1 MLEGMNHFAKNPTTL
16 KINRSAFNRPSTYK
30 TTFKSGDLVPV
41 FCDEVLPG
49 DTFKL
54 NPSFVLRNLT
64 PLVPVMDNAY
74 IDFYFFYV
82 PNRIIAPWNMDDW
95 EVIQGANK
103 TGYWTNDIE
112 KSITPRQNDGA
123 TIVENHSVANYFGL
137 PIGCGVMNINPY
149 PFIAYAMI
157 YDEWFRDQN
166 VDTPILTTKSSNFIE
181 NIIGNFYLEGS
192 CLKVNKFHD
201 LFTSCLPAPQKGPSV
216 LLPIGDS
223 APIVSSDV
231 DSTLGKLI
239 VNGNAYDFSRDTGT
253 TLRFIAPGIQQKL
266 TGVDTGLPLYLTRSL
281 PNQPANEASV
291 AFHLGD
297 EPTRLEGN
305 LTNGIQGSNLYVN
318 LENLSADLSAATAA
332 TINQLRQAFAIQR
345 LFERDA
351 RGGTRYREILL
362 SHFGVSV
369 ADSRVQVPEYLGGKR
384 IPINIAQ
391 VLQTAP
397 AAATGDTPLGFTGAF
412 SNTSDSFGGFVK
424 SFVEHGYVIG
434 VACVRTLQTY
444 SQGIPKLFTRRKRF
458 DFYMPE
464 FATIGEQ
471 PIFKY
476 ELFADSTVDLANE
489 NEPTVF
495 GYQEAWAHYRYKPS
509 MITGSVA
516 PNSDNNSFVPWTYT
530 NDFSKAPTLNN
541 EFMKQSSTNV
551 GKTLVDTAT
560 VDQYLIDIYFDLNCV
575 RPMPVYSIPGLID
588 HY

>member
-1 MLEGMNHFAKNPTTL
+1 MLEGMNHFAKNPTTI

-30 TTFKSGDLVPV
+30 TTFRSGELIPV

-54 NPSFVLRNLT
+54 NSSFVLRNLT

-103 TGYWTNDIE
+103 SGYWTNDTE
-112 KSITPRQNDGA
+112 KSITPRQ
-123 TIVENHSVANYFGL
+123 TSTHLIQNHSVANYFGL
-137 PIGCGVMNINPY
+137 PIGSNVVNINPY
-149 PFIAYAMI
+149 PFIAYGMI

-166 VDTPILTTKSSNFIE
+166 VQAPVLTTKSSSFIE
-181 NIIGNFYLEGS
+181 TIIRGFLNTGS

-239 VNGNAYDFSRDTGT
+239 VNGSAYDFSKDSGT
-253 TLRFIAPGIQQKL
+253 TLRFIAPGFN
-266 TGVDTGLPLYLTRSL
+266 TVATNNGASLPLYLNKAQNLGS
-281 PNQPANEASV
+281 NEAYV
-291 AFHLGD
+291 AWD
-297 EPTRLEGN
+297 SSQST
-305 LTNGIQGSNLYVN
+305 TNIAEENVRGIQGSNLYVN

-476 ELFADSTVDLANE
+476 ELFAGDSVDLASE
-489 NEPTVF
+489 TEPEVF
-495 GYQEAWAHYRYKPS
+495 GYQESWAHYRYKPS

-516 PNSDNNSFVPWTYT
+516 PNSKDNSFVPWTYT
-530 NDFSKAPTLNN
+530 NDFSTAPTLNK

-560 VDQYLIDIYFDLNCV
+560 YDQYLIDIYFDLNCV

>member
-1 MLEGMNHFAKNPTTL
+1 MLEGMNHFAKNPTSI
-16 KINRSAFNRPSTYK
+16 KINRSAFNRPSVYK
-30 TTFKSGDLVPV
+30 TTFLSGDLFPI

-103 TGYWTNDIE
+103 SGYWTNDTE
-112 KSITPRQNDGA
+112 KSVTPRQIGTA
-123 TIVENHSVANYFGL
+123 VVGKRSVANYFGL
-137 PIGCGVMNINPY
+137 PIGVNVKNINPY
-149 PFIAYAMI
+149 PLIAYAMI

-166 VDTPILTTKSSNFIE
+166 VQSPILTTKSGSFIE
-181 NIIGNFYLEGS
+181 NKIQEFYAEDS
-192 CLKVNKFHD
+192 CLVVNKFHD

-223 APIVSSDV
+223 APIVSSG
-231 DSTLGKLI
+231 SSSNLGELKL
-239 VNGNAYDFSRDTGT
+239 GDTYDFSRGTNT
-253 TLRFIAPGIQQKL
+253 TLKFIAPGFQTVANNFGQS
-266 TGVDTGLPLYLTRSL
+266 LPLYLSYTRGL
-281 PNQPANEASV
+281 QANEASV
-291 AFHLGD
+291 AWD
-297 EPTRLEGN
+297 PTGTNPDIAEQN
-305 LTNGIQGSNLYVN
+305 LRGIQGSNLYVN
-318 LENLSADLSAATAA
+318 LENLSADLSDATAA
-332 TINQLRQAFAIQR
+332 TINQLLQAYAIQR

-369 ADSRVQVPEYLGGKR
+369 ADSRVQIPEYLGGKR

-397 AAATGDTPLGFTGAF
+397 GSTNGDTPLGFTGAF

-476 ELFADSTVDLANE
+476 ELFAGTSVDLASQT
-489 NEPTVF
+489 EPEVF

-509 MITGSVA
+509 MITGSLS
-516 PNSDNNSFVPWTYT
+516 PDSNNNSFVPWTYT
-530 NDFSKAPTLNN
+530 NDFATAPTLN
-541 EFMKQSSTNV
+541 ELFMRQDYTNV
-551 GKTLVDTAT
+551 GKTLVDTET
-560 VDQYLIDIYFDLNCV
+560 YDQYLIDIYFDLNCV

>member
-1 MLEGMNHFAKNPTTL
+1 MLEGMNHFAKNPTTI

-30 TTFKSGDLVPV
+30 TTFNSGDLIPI

-103 TGYWTNDIE
+103 SGYWTNDTE
-112 KSITPRQNDGA
+112 KSITPRQIG
-123 TIVENHSVANYFGL
+123 TQTVYTHSVANYFGL
-137 PIGCGVMNINPY
+137 PIGCNVKNINPY
-149 PFIAYAMI
+149 PLIAYAMI

-166 VDTPILTTKSSNFIE
+166 VQVPILTTKSGTFIE
-181 NIIGNFYLEGS
+181 NLIQRFYREDS
-192 CLKVNKFHD
+192 CLAVNKFHD

-223 APIVSSDV
+223 APITGTGQLALSN
-231 DSTLGKLI
+231 TT
-239 VNGNAYDFSRDTGT
+239 YDFGRPSGV
-253 TLRFIAPGIQQKL
+253 TLRLLMG
-266 TGVDTGLPLYLTRSL
+266 GVQWQGEGDSKNLYLT
-281 PNQPANEASV
+281 N
-291 AFHLGD
+291 
-297 EPTRLEGN
+297 T
-305 LTNGIQGSNLYVN
+305 TNNSNNGGYITTEISSTNNIQKNTNDLVGVQGSNLYVDVD
-318 LENLSADLSAATAA
+318 NLSADLSAATAA

-412 SNTSDSFGGFVK
+412 SNTSDNFGGFVK

-476 ELFADSTVDLANE
+476 ELFSGNTVDLASE
-489 NEPTVF
+489 TEPEVF

-509 MITGSVA
+509 MITGSLA
-516 PNSDNNSFVPWTYT
+516 PNSDDNSFVPWTYT
-530 NDFSKAPTLNN
+530 NDFAAAPTLNESFMRQN
-541 EFMKQSSTNV
+541 ESNV
-551 GKTLVDTAT
+551 GKTLVDSQTR
-560 VDQYLIDIYFDLNCV
+560 DQYLIDIYFDLNCV

>member
-1 MLEGMNHFAKNPTTL
+1 MLEGMNHFAKNPTTI
-16 KINRSAFNRPSTYK
+16 KINRSAFNRPCTYK
-30 TTFKSGDLVPV
+30 TTFQSGDLIPI

-54 NPSFVLRNLT
+54 NSSFVLRNLT

-103 TGYWTNDIE
+103 SGYWTNDTE
-112 KSITPRQNDGA
+112 VSITPRQIGTA
-123 TIVENHSVANYFGL
+123 TVGKHSVANYFGL
-137 PIGCGVMNINPY
+137 PIGSNVKNINPY
-149 PFIAYAMI
+149 PLIAYAMI

-166 VDTPILTTKSSNFIE
+166 VQVPILTTKSGAFIE
-181 NIIGNFYLEGS
+181 NLINEFYADDS
-192 CLKVNKFHD
+192 CLVVNKFHD

-231 DSTLGKLI
+231 DSSLGKMI
-239 VNGNAYDFSRDTGT
+239 VNGSPYDFSKDAGT
-253 TLRFIAPGIQQKL
+253 TLQFLAPGIQTEL
-266 TGVDTGLPLYLTRSL
+266 NTPYNSLPLYLTRTS
-281 PNQPANEASV
+281 NSQPANTASI
-291 AFHLGD
+291 AFD
-297 EPTRLEGN
+297 VSQNPTRLDEQY
-305 LTNGIQGSNLYVN
+305 TRGIQGSNLYVN

-397 AAATGDTPLGFTGAF
+397 AAATNDTPLGFTGAF
-412 SNTSDSFGGFVK
+412 SNTSDNFGGFVK

-434 VACVRTLQTY
+434 VACVRTLQSY

-476 ELFADSTVDLANE
+476 ELFAGTSVDLASE
-489 NEPTVF
+489 AEPAVF

-509 MITGSVA
+509 MITGSLA
-516 PNSDNNSFVPWTYT
+516 PNSDDNSFVPWTYT
-530 NDFSKAPTLNN
+530 NDFSKAPTLN
-541 EFMKQSSTNV
+541 EVFMKQSATNV
-551 GKTLVDTAT
+551 GKTLVNNATA
-560 VDQYLIDIYFDLNCV
+560 DQYLIDIYFDLNCV

>member
-16 KINRSAFNRPSTYK
+16 KISRSAFNRPSTYK
-30 TTFKSGDLVPV
+30 STFKSGDLVPV

-103 TGYWTNDIE
+103 TGYWTNDTE
-112 KSITPRQNDGA
+112 KSITPRQTSSNV
-123 TIVENHSVANYFGL
+123 VENHSVANYFGL
-137 PIGCGVMNINPY
+137 PIGSNVKNINPY
-149 PFIAYAMI
+149 PLIAYAMI

-166 VDTPILTTKSSNFIE
+166 VDTPTLTTKSGSFIE
-181 NIIGNFYLEGS
+181 NIIENFYTEGS
-192 CLKVNKFHD
+192 CLNVNKFHD

-223 APIVSSDV
+223 APIVDSSGVNFSPLQTTSDLSNV
-231 DSTLGKLI
+231 GPYALAADFYGAGSQSISPGSGFYLGISNYQNKNLIITPNLDSGSESFATSQDAVITKT
-239 VNGNAYDFSRDTGT
+239 NA
-253 TLRFIAPGIQQKL
+253 GIDL
-266 TGVDTGLPLYLTRSL
+266 S
-281 PNQPANEASV
+281 
-291 AFHLGD
+291 
-297 EPTRLEGN
+297 
-305 LTNGIQGSNLYVN
+305 
-318 LENLSADLSAATAA
+318 NLSADLSAATAA

-369 ADSRVQVPEYLGGKR
+369 SDSRVQVPEYLGGKR

-412 SNTSDSFGGFVK
+412 SNTSDAFGGFVK

-444 SQGIPKLFTRRKRF
+444 SQGVPKLFTRRKRF

-476 ELFADSTVDLANE
+476 ELFAGSSVDLASE
-489 NEPTVF
+489 DEPEVF
-495 GYQEAWAHYRYKPS
+495 GYQEAWSHYRYKPS
-509 MITGSVA
+509 LIAGSVA
-516 PNSDNNSFVPWTYT
+516 PDSNDNSFVPWTYT
-530 NDFSKAPTLNN
+530 NDFSAAPTLNDD
-541 EFMKQSSTNV
+541 FMKQSSTNV
-551 GKTLVDTAT
+551 GKTLVDTET
-560 VDQYLIDIYFDLNCV
+560 LDQYLIDIYFDLNCV

>member
-1 MLEGMNHFAKNPTTL
+1 MLEGMNHFAKNPTTI

-30 TTFKSGDLVPV
+30 TTFNSGDLIPV

-103 TGYWTNDIE
+103 SGYWTNDTE
-112 KSITPRQNDGA
+112 KSITPRQIG
-123 TIVENHSVANYFGL
+123 TQTVYKHSVANYFGL
-137 PIGCGVMNINPY
+137 PIGCNVKNINPY
-149 PFIAYAMI
+149 PLIAYAMI

-166 VDTPILTTKSSNFIE
+166 VQAPILTTKSGTFIE
-181 NIIGNFYLEGS
+181 NLIQRFYREES
-192 CLKVNKFHD
+192 CLVVNKFHD

-223 APIVSSDV
+223 API
-231 DSTLGKLI
+231 TGTGQLALG
-239 VNGNAYDFSRDTGT
+239 NTTYDFNGPSGM
-253 TLRFIAPGIQQKL
+253 TLRLLMG
-266 TGVDTGLPLYLTRSL
+266 GVQWQGEGDSKNLYLT
-281 PNQPANEASV
+281 NTTNNTANGGYITTEMASTNNIQK
-291 AFHLGD
+291 D
-297 EPTRLEGN
+297 
-305 LTNGIQGSNLYVN
+305 TNGLVGVQGSNLYVDVD
-318 LENLSADLSAATAA
+318 NLSADLSAATAA

-412 SNTSDSFGGFVK
+412 SNTSDNFGGFVK

-476 ELFADSTVDLANE
+476 ELFAGNTVDLASE
-489 NEPTVF
+489 AEPAVF

-509 MITGSVA
+509 MITGSLA
-516 PNSDNNSFVPWTYT
+516 PNSEDNTFVPWTYT
-530 NDFSKAPTLNN
+530 NDFAAAPTLN
-541 EFMKQSSTNV
+541 ESFMRQNQSNV
-551 GKTLVDTAT
+551 GKTLVDSQTR
-560 VDQYLIDIYFDLNCV
+560 DQYLIDIYFDLNCV

>member
-1 MLEGMNHFAKNPTTL
+1 MLQGMNHFAKNPTTI

-30 TTFKSGDLVPV
+30 TTFTSGELIPV

-54 NPSFVLRNLT
+54 NSSFVLRNLT

-82 PNRIIAPWNMDDW
+82 PNRIIAPWNLDDW

-103 TGYWTNDIE
+103 SGYWTNVTE
-112 KSITPRQNDGA
+112 KSITPRNIGTA
-123 TIVENHSVANYFGL
+123 SVGRHSVANYFGL
-137 PIGCGVMNINPY
+137 PLGVNVKNINPY
-149 PFIAYAMI
+149 PLIAYAMI

-166 VDTPILTTKSSNFIE
+166 VQSPVLTTKSGSFIE
-181 NIIGNFYLEGS
+181 NVINEFYADDS
-192 CLKVNKFHD
+192 CLVVNKFHD

-216 LLPIGDS
+216 LLPIGDAAPLINGDGGYS
-223 APIVSSDV
+223 ADV
-231 DSTLGKLI
+231 IGLTSNHL
-239 VNGNAYDFSRDTGT
+239 T
-253 TLRFIAPGIQQKL
+253 TNYI
-266 TGVDTGLPLYLTRSL
+266 
-281 PNQPANEASV
+281 
-291 AFHLGD
+291 
-297 EPTRLEGN
+297 N
-305 LTNGIQGSNLYVN
+305 LTNSSIPSVGGYPLYVAGETNALLNKDNLYFHGQEETPLPQNDGFRINSTN
-318 LENLSADLSAATAA
+318 LGIDLSDLSADLSSATAA

-397 AAATGDTPLGFTGAF
+397 AVATGDTPLGFTGAF
-412 SNTSDSFGGFVK
+412 SNTSDNFGGFVK

-444 SQGIPKLFTRRKRF
+444 SQGVPKLFTRRKRF

-476 ELFADSTVDLANE
+476 ELFAGTSVDLASE
-489 NEPTVF
+489 AEPQVF
-495 GYQEAWAHYRYKPS
+495 GYQEAWAHYRFKPS
-509 MITGSVA
+509 MITGNLA
-516 PNSDNNSFVPWTYT
+516 PDSNDESFVPWTYT
-530 NDFSKAPTLNN
+530 NDFSKAPTLNE

-551 GKTLVDTAT
+551 GKTLVNTAT
-560 VDQYLIDIYFDLNCV
+560 KDQYLIDIYFDLNCV

>member
-1 MLEGMNHFAKNPTTL
+1 MLEGMNHFAKNPTTI

-30 TTFKSGDLVPV
+30 TTFNSGELIPI

-103 TGYWTNDIE
+103 SGYWTNDTE
-112 KSITPRQNDGA
+112 KSITPRQIGA
-123 TIVENHSVANYFGL
+123 ATVGQHSVANYFGL
-137 PIGCGVMNINPY
+137 PIGVNVKNINPY
-149 PFIAYAMI
+149 PLIAYAMI

-166 VDTPILTTKSSNFIE
+166 VQSPILTTKSGSFIE
-181 NIIGNFYLEGS
+181 NVINEFYADDS
-192 CLKVNKFHD
+192 CLVVNKFHD

-216 LLPIGDS
+216 LLPIGDT

-231 DSTLGKLI
+231 DSSLGKLI
-239 VNGNAYDFSRDTGT
+239 VNGAAYDFSKDTGT
-253 TLRFIAPGIQQKL
+253 TLRFIAPGIQTTL
-266 TGVDTGLPLYLTRSL
+266 TGVDEGLPLYLTRTSTS
-281 PNQPANEASV
+281 QPANEASV
-291 AFHLGD
+291 AFD
-297 EPTRLEGN
+297 RSQTTTRLEGN

-476 ELFADSTVDLANE
+476 ELFAGTSVDLASE
-489 NEPTVF
+489 SEPEVF

-509 MITGSVA
+509 MITGSLA
-516 PNSDNNSFVPWTYT
+516 PDSNVNTFVPWTYT
-530 NDFSKAPTLNN
+530 NDFSKAPTLN
-541 EFMKQSSTNV
+541 EGFMKQSATNV

-560 VDQYLIDIYFDLNCV
+560 SDQYLIDIYFDLNCV

>member
-1 MLEGMNHFAKNPTTL
+1 MLEGMNHFAKNPTTI

-30 TTFKSGDLVPV
+30 TTFNSGDLIPV

-103 TGYWTNDIE
+103 SGYWTNDTE
-112 KSITPRQNDGA
+112 KSITPRQIG
-123 TIVENHSVANYFGL
+123 TQTVYKRSVANYFGL
-137 PIGCGVMNINPY
+137 PIGCNVKNINPY
-149 PFIAYAMI
+149 PLIAYAMI

-166 VDTPILTTKSSNFIE
+166 VQAPILTTKSGTFIE
-181 NIIGNFYLEGS
+181 NLIQRFYREDS
-192 CLKVNKFHD
+192 CLAVNKFHD

-223 APIVSSDV
+223 APITGTGQLALGNTTYDFNGPSG
-231 DSTLGKLI
+231 STLRLLMG
-239 VNGNAYDFSRDTGT
+239 
-253 TLRFIAPGIQQKL
+253 
-266 TGVDTGLPLYLTRSL
+266 GVQWRGDGDSKNLYLT
-281 PNQPANEASV
+281 NTTNNTVNGGYITTEMASTNNIQK
-291 AFHLGD
+291 D
-297 EPTRLEGN
+297 
-305 LTNGIQGSNLYVN
+305 TNGLVGVQGSNLYVDVD
-318 LENLSADLSAATAA
+318 NLSADLSAATAA

-397 AAATGDTPLGFTGAF
+397 AAATDDTPLGFTGAF

-476 ELFADSTVDLANE
+476 ELFSGNSVDLASE
-489 NEPTVF
+489 AEPAVF

-509 MITGSVA
+509 MITGSLA
-516 PNSDNNSFVPWTYT
+516 PNSEDNTFVPWTYT
-530 NDFSKAPTLNN
+530 NDFAAAPTLN
-541 EFMKQSSTNV
+541 ESFMRQNQSNV
-551 GKTLVDTAT
+551 GKTLVDSQTR
-560 VDQYLIDIYFDLNCV
+560 DQYLIDIYFDLNCV

>member
-1 MLEGMNHFAKNPTTL
+1 MLEGMNHFAKNPTTI

-30 TTFKSGDLVPV
+30 TTFQSGKLIPV

-54 NPSFVLRNLT
+54 NTSFVLRNLT

-95 EVIQGANK
+95 EEIQGANK
-103 TGYWTNDIE
+103 NGYWTQPAE
-112 KSITPRQNDGA
+112 KFIIPRQNDGA
-123 TIVENHSVANYFGL
+123 TLVKNHSVANYFGL
-137 PIGCGVMNINPY
+137 PIGCNVKNINPY

-166 VDTPILTTKSSNFIE
+166 VDKPILTTKSANFIE
-181 NIIGNFYLEGS
+181 NIIENFYGEDS
-192 CLKVNKFHD
+192 CLSVNKFHD

-223 APIVSSDV
+223 API
-231 DSTLGKLI
+231 TGAGQLALGNI
-239 VNGNAYDFSRDTGT
+239 TYDFNGPSGE
-253 TLRFIAPGIQQKL
+253 TLRLLMG
-266 TGVDTGLPLYLTRSL
+266 GVQWRGEGDSKNLYLTNTRGN
-281 PNQPANEASV
+281 PNNGGYVATEIAS
-291 AFHLGD
+291 
-297 EPTRLEGN
+297 
-305 LTNGIQGSNLYVN
+305 TNNIAKDDQELVGVQGSNLYVDVD
-318 LENLSADLSAATAA
+318 NLSADLSAATAA

-397 AAATGDTPLGFTGAF
+397 AATTGDTPLGFTGAF
-412 SNTSDSFGGFVK
+412 SNTSDNFGGFVK

-476 ELFADSTVDLANE
+476 ELFAGTSVDLASE
-489 NEPTVF
+489 NEPQVF

-509 MITGSVA
+509 MITGSLA

-530 NDFSKAPTLNN
+530 NDFAVAPTLN
-541 EFMKQSSTNV
+541 EDFIRQDYSNV
-551 GKTLVDTAT
+551 GKTLVDSETL
-560 VDQYLIDIYFDLNCV
+560 DQYLIDIYFDLNCV

>member
-1 MLEGMNHFAKNPTTL
+1 MLEGMNHFAKNPTTI

-30 TTFKSGDLVPV
+30 TTFLSGDLVPV

-103 TGYWTNDIE
+103 SGYWTNDTE
-112 KSITPRQNDGA
+112 KSITPRNIG
-123 TIVENHSVANYFGL
+123 TTTVGKRSVANYFGL
-137 PIGCGVMNINPY
+137 PIGCNVKNINPY

-166 VDTPILTTKSSNFIE
+166 VQSPVLTTKSGSFIE
-181 NIIGNFYLEGS
+181 NLITDFYAEDS
-192 CLKVNKFHD
+192 CLVVNKFHD

-231 DSTLGKLI
+231 DSSLGKLT
-239 VNGNAYDFSRDTGT
+239 VNQNVYDFNGPVSQK
-253 TLRFIAPGIQQKL
+253 TLKFIAPGIQNTL
-266 TGVDTGLPLYLTRSL
+266 TSVDTGLPLYLTRPSTSQ
-281 PNQPANEASV
+281 PNNIADV
-291 AFHLGD
+291 AFHLAD
-297 EPTRLEGN
+297 TPVRLEGN

-318 LENLSADLSAATAA
+318 LNNLSADLSAATAA

-397 AAATGDTPLGFTGAF
+397 AKATGDTPLGFTGAF

-476 ELFADSTVDLANE
+476 ELFAGTSVDLASE
-489 NEPTVF
+489 SEPEVF

-516 PNSDNNSFVPWTYT
+516 PNSDNNSFIPWTYT
-530 NDFSKAPTLNN
+530 NDFSTAPTLN
-541 EFMKQSSTNV
+541 EQFMKQDYSNV
-551 GKTLVDTAT
+551 GKTLVDTET
-560 VDQYLIDIYFDLNCV
+560 LDQYLIDIYFDLNCV

>member
-1 MLEGMNHFAKNPTTL
+1 MLEGMNHFAKNPTTI

-30 TTFKSGDLVPV
+30 TTFRSGDLVPV

-103 TGYWTNDIE
+103 SGYWTNDTE
-112 KSITPRQNDGA
+112 KSITPRQISGE
-123 TIVENHSVANYFGL
+123 IVGNHSVANYFGL
-137 PIGCGVMNINPY
+137 PIGCDVKNINPY
-149 PFIAYAMI
+149 PLIAYAMI
-157 YDEWFRDQN
+157 FDEWFRDQN
-166 VDTPILTTKSSNFIE
+166 VQAPILTTKSGSFIE
-181 NIIGNFYLEGS
+181 NLITEFYGDDS
-192 CLKVNKFHD
+192 CLVVNKFHD

-231 DSTLGKLI
+231 DSSLGKLI
-239 VNGNAYDFSRDTGT
+239 VNGSPYDFTKDTGT
-253 TLRFIAPGIQQKL
+253 TLQFLSPGIQNNLDAIYKA
-266 TGVDTGLPLYLTRSL
+266 LPLYLTRTSTSQ
-281 PNQPANEASV
+281 PNNTASV
-291 AFHLGD
+291 AFDSTMQTTTLA
-297 EPTRLEGN
+297 EQSTR
-305 LTNGIQGSNLYVN
+305 GIQGSNLYVN

-434 VACVRTLQTY
+434 VACVRTLQSY

-476 ELFADSTVDLANE
+476 ELFSGNTVDLASE
-489 NEPTVF
+489 TEPEVF

-509 MITGSVA
+509 MITGSLA
-516 PNSDNNSFVPWTYT
+516 PNSDDNSFVPWTYT
-530 NDFSKAPTLNN
+530 NDFSKAPTLNE
-541 EFMKQSSTNV
+541 EFMKQTGTNV
-551 GKTLVDTAT
+551 AKTLVNPATA
-560 VDQYLIDIYFDLNCV
+560 DQYLIDIYFDLNCV

>member
-1 MLEGMNHFAKNPTTL
+1 MLEGMNHFAKNPTTI

-103 TGYWTNDIE
+103 LGYWANLEE
-112 KSITPRQNDGA
+112 KSITPRQTSVKTVA
-123 TIVENHSVANYFGL
+123 NHSVANYFGL
-137 PIGCGVMNINPY
+137 PIGSNVKNINPY
-149 PFIAYAMI
+149 PLIAYAMI

-166 VDTPILTTKSSNFIE
+166 VQTPTLTLKSSGFIE
-181 NIIGNFYLEGS
+181 NLIQTFYAEGS

-223 APIVSSDV
+223 APLINSEGGSYVDV
-231 DSTLGKLI
+231 VGLTS
-239 VNGNAYDFSRDTGT
+239 NH
-253 TLRFIAPGIQQKL
+253 L
-266 TGVDTGLPLYLTRSL
+266 TGNYINLSNSSIPSTGGYPLYVAGQTGSL
-281 PNQPANEASV
+281 INK
-291 AFHLGD
+291 D
-297 EPTRLEGN
+297 
-305 LTNGIQGSNLYVN
+305 NLYIHAQDEIPLPPHDAYRINSTN
-318 LENLSADLSAATAA
+318 LGIDLANLSADLSNATAA

-397 AAATGDTPLGFTGAF
+397 AAATDDTPLGFTGAF

-444 SQGIPKLFTRRKRF
+444 SQGVPKLFTRRKRF

-476 ELFADSTVDLANE
+476 ELFAENSVDLASE
-489 NEPTVF
+489 AEPTVF

-516 PNSDNNSFVPWTYT
+516 PNSKDNSFVPWTYT
-530 NDFSKAPTLNN
+530 NDFSKAPTLNI
-541 EFMKQSSTNV
+541 EFMRQDKSNV
-551 GKTLVDTAT
+551 AKTLVDKAT
-560 VDQYLIDIYFDLNCV
+560 DDQYLIDIYFDLNCV

>member
-1 MLEGMNHFAKNPTTL
+1 MLEGMNHFAKNPTTI

-30 TTFKSGDLVPV
+30 TTFKSGELIPI

-49 DTFKL
+49 DTFRL
-54 NPSFVLRNLT
+54 NSSFVLRNLT

-103 TGYWTNDIE
+103 TGYWVNDTE
-112 KSITPRQNDGA
+112 KSITPRLTSTD
-123 TIVENHSVANYFGL
+123 VVKNHSVANYFGL
-137 PIGCGVMNINPY
+137 PIGSNVKNINPY
-149 PFIAYAMI
+149 PLIAYAMI
-157 YDEWFRDQN
+157 FDEWFRDQN
-166 VDTPILTTKSSNFIE
+166 VEPPLLTTKSGTFIE
-181 NIIGNFYLEGS
+181 GIIKRFYGEGS
-192 CLKVNKFHD
+192 CVNVSKFHD

-223 APIVSSDV
+223 API
-231 DSTLGKLI
+231 
-239 VNGNAYDFSRDTGT
+239 TGT
-253 TLRFIAPGIQQKL
+253 GQLKLLAENYNFPKDSGADTLQFIAPGI
-266 TGVDTGLPLYLTRSL
+266 TFRGNGDSVPLYMSNYNSL
-281 PNQPANEASV
+281 YDDGHFAPVTIPHIERDNVQYESQE
-291 AFHLGD
+291 LS
-297 EPTRLEGN
+297 
-305 LTNGIQGSNLYVN
+305 GIQGANLAVDLN
-318 LENLSADLSAATAA
+318 SLSADLSAATAA

-345 LFERDA
+345 LFERDS

-397 AAATGDTPLGFTGAF
+397 GVADGDTPLGFTGAF
-412 SNTSDSFGGFVK
+412 SNTSDNFGGFVK

-444 SQGIPKLFTRRKRF
+444 SQGVPKLFTRRKRF

-476 ELFADSTVDLANE
+476 ELFAGSSVDLASDD
-489 NEPTVF
+489 EPSVF

-509 MITGSVA
+509 LITGSLA
-516 PNSDNNSFVPWTYT
+516 PDSNNNSFVPWTYT
-530 NDFSKAPTLNN
+530 NDFSTAPTLNVG
-541 EFMKQSSTNV
+541 FMKQQETNV
-551 GKTLVDTAT
+551 AKTLVDTET
-560 VDQYLIDIYFDLNCV
+560 PDQYLIDIYFDLNCV